1 MNNKAI
7 TIWCN
12 IDFTPEQDSERDM
25 LIQGIG
31 GHRLLLFACDD
42 GGRAGESREALQLA
56 EIAFGS
62 PNAQTASQC
71 EKLLWI
77 HLDTAGYTSF
87 DRPNIKQSL
96 TQRGTALTNSSA
108 VYDEPCAQHLLAMI
122 MALARGLPAAL
133 DVQRSN
139 KSWPMLELR
148 SQVRLLN
155 DQTVLIL
162 GFGAIARRLVEL
174 LRPLGMNLIAVRRQ
188 IRGDESVPVVETSG
202 VDELLP
208 RADHI
213 VNILPANEHTGNFLN
228 AQRLANLRQGAIVYN
243 IGRGTTL
250 DQDALLSE
258 LRSGRIAAAYLD
270 VTQPE
275 PLPPDNPLWQTP
287 NCFITPHIGGGHD
300 REREHQVKHFLDNLR
315 RFEKGEALRNRIW

>member
-1 MNNKAI
+1 MNNRGF

-12 IDFTPEQDSERDM
+12 NDFSSDQDSERNI
-25 LIQGIG
+25 LIQGVG
-31 GHRLLLFACDD
+31 PHRLLLFEGDD
-42 GGRAGESREALQLA
+42 GGSSGESREGLQLA

-62 PNAQTASQC
+62 PDAQTASQC

-87 DRPNIKQSL
+87 DHPNIKQL
-96 TQRGTALTNSSA
+96 LIQRGTALTNSSA

-122 MALARGLPAAL
+122 LALARGLPLAL

-139 KSWPMLELR
+139 KSWPMQALR
-148 SQVRLLN
+148 SKARLLN
-155 DQTVLIL
+155 DQTVVIL

-174 LRPLGMNLIAVRRQ
+174 LRPLEMNLMAVRRE
-188 IRGDESVPVVETSG
+188 IRGDESVKVMETSR

-208 RADHI
+208 QADHI
-213 VNILPANEHTGNFLN
+213 VNILPANEETNNFLS
-228 AQRLANLRQGAIVYN
+228 AERLANLKQGAIVYN

-250 DQDALLSE
+250 DQNALMRE
-258 LRSGRIAAAYLD
+258 LRGGRIAAAYLD
-270 VTQPE
+270 VTDPE
-275 PLPPDNPLWQTP
+275 PLPPDHPLWQTP

-300 REREHQVKHFLDNLR
+300 REKERQVKHFLDNLR
-315 RFEKGEALRNRIW
+315 RFEKDEALRNRVW